1 MEKEITT
8 HSSILAWGILWTKE
22 PGSLWFTDHKESDT
36 TEQLTVSSTSQND
49 FLILQYV
56 REKKKDEET
65 ETLTNSMPFPYVTNI
80 VNYESLFDTNHPVP
94 SSPK

>member
-56 REKKKDEET
+56 REKKKKMRK
-65 ETLTNSMPFPYVTNI
+65 LRLLLIQCLSHMSQI
-80 VNYESLFDTNHPVP
+80 
-94 SSPK
+94 